1 MKGTYSIKEAQS
13 QFASLVREAETG
25 GMATITRH
33 QKAVAYIMGADDLA
47 SLVETTEILANPA
60 AMKAIAEAE
69 AGRGKLYSLDDLE
82 A

>member
-1 MKGTYSIKEAQS
+1 
-13 QFASLVREAETG
+13 
-25 GMATITRH
+25 
-33 QKAVAYIMGADDLA
+33 MGADDLA

>member
-1 MKGTYSIKEAQS
+1 LPP
-13 QFASLVREAETG
+13 ASLDFGETKIG
-25 GMATITRH
+25 TPLTPLFPAIRGFPQD